1 MSVENPLNNPE
12 TAKIQLIENIF
23 QTRDAIQ
30 TSVQE
35 FTKGRSADYHFAKN
49 GERITLQTLYGNEFR
64 IYLTDSEE
72 VILFEPTPYNDN
84 VLELVSTTHPNGIEK
99 KSQTQRYIVGR
110 DGLSKSI
117 ISGENLKHSSK
128 DMDIPELENVNRMLG
143 KIQSS
148 LAKTKE
154 N

>member
-1 MSVENPLNNPE
+1 MSVENPLINPE
-12 TAKIQLIENIF
+12 ITKNQLIENIF
-23 QTRDAIQ
+23 QARDAIQ

-72 VILFEPTPYNDN
+72 IILFEPTPYNDKI
-84 VLELVSTTHPNGIEK
+84 LEVVSTTHPNGMEQK
-99 KSQTQRYIVGR
+99 PQTQRYVVGK

-128 DMDIPELENVNRMLG
+128 DMDVSEFENVNRMLG
-143 KIQSS
+143 KIQSA

-154 N
+154 S